1 MKNHSNL
8 SKKTIRGKKN
18 KTIRLLNKKM
28 KKGGDIALNVF
39 ASDRMST
46 QPNNDNSYKEIGV
59 LHVSDS
65 EAINVARGFATGVSN
80 FFGAKGFDNSLID
93 GLRNKTLTKV
103 QEILKESG
111 DRKVCNLRMEIDT
124 SNPTLVF
131 HHVYGTLLQRG
142 SNVEPKEIPLPPPP
156 NP

>member
-8 SKKTIRGKKN
+8 SKKTIRGNKN
-18 KTIRLLNKKM
+18 KTLRLLNKRM
-28 KKGGDIALNVF
+28 KKGGDVALNVF

-65 EAINVARGFATGVSN
+65 AAINVARGFATGISN
-80 FFGAKGFDNSLID
+80 FFGSKGFDNSLID
-93 GLRNKTLTKV
+93 GLRNQTLNTVKN
-103 QEILKESG
+103 LLTG
-111 DRKVCNLRMEIDT
+111 DQKVCNLRMEIDT

-142 SNVEPKEIPLPPPP
+142 SNVEPKEEIRPPEITQ
-156 NP
+156 